1 MRTHYDG
8 LTSNE
13 ASQRLGVAGPNVI
26 ISPPGITF
34 WNILWEELREPMI
47 LLLLIVG
54 VLYSLLGE
62 PGDAITIFAVILLL
76 ALAEVQN
83 EYRAKKAIQRLSEIT
98 SPRATVMRDG
108 LAVQIDAA
116 AIVPGDL
123 LILAPGTKAAA
134 DATMLDTVGIHIDE
148 ASITGESFPAE
159 KAVGDEV
166 YAGTVVVV
174 GDGIAEVSATGKAT
188 RLGTLAEGLK
198 TVRPPK
204 TPLQKAMK
212 DLSGRL
218 VWAAVAFSVTIPLIG
233 LLQGRPLDEM
243 LLIGLSLSF
252 ATIPEEMP
260 IIITMVLGLG
270 SYRLS
275 KKGFLVRRLA
285 AAESMGSVSVIVTDK
300 TGTLTESRMT
310 LTGISSLLT
319 DEDAV
324 AAALGA
330 VSAIDA
336 TPIDL
341 ALMRHAEVLGVPFD
355 SREIVRKRDLG
366 DGSKTRAVLREDG
379 TLFVSGAPEQV
390 FERCAF
396 VPDSVR
402 DTLDTE
408 TAKGSRL
415 IAVALAKV
423 TDEKTDVS
431 FEELERDLGFIALLI
446 FSDPL
451 RPEVP
456 GAIAAMKD
464 AGVRTIMVTG
474 DHPATAAAIAL
485 KAGIGDGTAAVV
497 TGDALNAMDDQALG
511 ECVGHV
517 SVFAR
522 TTAQH
527 KYRIVAALQRAG
539 LSVAVTGDGINDA
552 LAIKAAD
559 IGIAMG
565 VRGTD
570 VAKEAADAVLADDD
584 YATIAHAVFEGRS
597 FHDNLR
603 KGVKYYLSVKA
614 ALILV
619 FLLPALFG
627 LPLPFSPV
635 QIILLELFMDLAAS
649 AGFVAEPAEGDIRTR
664 RPEAMSTNILDAP
677 QLKDLFVKSVF
688 LFVPVIAAYGYAMTS
703 GMTVDQQGSLAF
715 LAWMVGHVA
724 LAFVSRSDRQPLASV
739 GVFSNKVVN
748 IWALATAVFLA
759 VSFGVPGI
767 AMRLDL
773 SALPIRT
780 ALVTPLLIVAWMS
793 LLEVRKHVSSRTPH
807 MIEVRADA

>member
-324 AAALGA
+324 AAALGE

-664 RPEAMSTNILDAP
+664 RPEAMPTNILDAP

>member
-13 ASQRLGVAGPNVI
+13 ASQRLSVSGPNVI

-62 PGDAITIFAVILLL
+62 PGDAITIFVVILLL

-123 LILAPGTKAAA
+123 LILAPGTKTAA

-703 GMTVDQQGSLAF
+703 GMSVDQQGSLAF

-724 LAFVSRSDRQPLASV
+724 LAFVSRSDRQSLASV
-739 GVFSNKVVN
+739 GLFSNKVVN

-780 ALVTPLLIVAWMS
+780 ALITPLLVVAWMS
-793 LLEVRKHVSSRTPH
+793 LLEVRKHVSSRTPQ

>member
-485 KAGIGDGTAAVV
+485 KAGIGDGTTAVV

-724 LAFVSRSDRQPLASV
+724 LAFVSRSDRQPLAGV

-759 VSFGVPGI
+759 ISFGVPGI

-780 ALVTPLLIVAWMS
+780 ALVTPLLVVAWMS

-807 MIEVRADA
+807 LIEVRADA

>member
-1 MRTHYDG
+1 
-8 LTSNE
+8 
-13 ASQRLGVAGPNVI
+13 
-26 ISPPGITF
+26 
-34 WNILWEELREPMI
+34 
-47 LLLLIVG
+47 
-54 VLYSLLGE
+54 
-62 PGDAITIFAVILLL
+62 
-76 ALAEVQN
+76 VQN

-218 VWAAVAFSVTIPLIG
+218 VWVAVAFSVAIPLIG
-233 LLQGRPLDEM
+233 LLQGRPLNEM

-780 ALVTPLLIVAWMS
+780 ALVTPLLVVAWMS
-793 LLEVRKHVSSRTPH
+793 LLEARKHVSSRTPH

>member
-1 MRTHYDG
+1 MRTHHDG

-13 ASQRLGVAGPNVI
+13 ASQRLSVAGPNVI
-26 ISPPGITF
+26 ISPSGITF
-34 WNILWEELREPMI
+34 WDILWEELREPMI

-62 PGDAITIFAVILLL
+62 PGDAVTIFAVILLL

-485 KAGIGDGTAAVV
+485 KAGIGDGTTAVV

-677 QLKDLFVKSVF
+677 QLKDLFVKSAF

-703 GMTVDQQGSLAF
+703 GMSVDQQGSLAF

-724 LAFVSRSDRQPLASV
+724 LAFVSRSDRQPLAGV

-759 VSFGVPGI
+759 ISFGVPGI

-780 ALVTPLLIVAWMS
+780 ALVTPLLVVAWMS

-807 MIEVRADA
+807 LIEVRADA